1 MQKRHNTSL
10 KLLKTSEFTINIDL
24 LNLDLY
30 KEEIENYEN
39 LNFPYQKF
47 QFLINALTNNLTY
60 LDIFHQNIN
69 LSTNENNIFH
79 PTNDYNKFCI
89 KKLDNLL
96 KNFQQT
102 NQLDINISEDL
113 ISKLMSELF
122 TSNDLTV
129 KYTLLNS
136 LVSFSS
142 NSKFFNKCISED
154 NKYMNYF
161 FQFTYIKN
169 YDMVISVLY
178 ILFNVISDFPSRA
191 EIIINNNP
199 FHIRIKELIYDFLNS
214 NEKNIEN
221 IIELIEILTL
231 IISVIEEDEY
241 EKFKDL
247 ANMSYYIIQKTTNQK
262 LITTVLLLILQITKN
277 EEVSKEIVSCG
288 LGSILQNML
297 SEKYCERQYLIN
309 LLEIM
314 INILFNN
321 QISEFFLN
329 SNILNTYKKILNT
342 YRNTANKDDD
352 EIIYLCIFCLS
363 NIAGGP
369 QHHCHALIISNLP
382 SLILEILKSKNGNKI
397 YFETCNLFYNIL
409 QRCSTE
415 DFCIIIKLRIM
426 KLFCEGLNKTINPDD
441 LLIALKSLFLL
452 IQRNEEIYKTK
463 QNLKNEFF
471 GYTTKRTLE
480 KYIMNPEI
488 QISSLSEKILQIMG
502 EPHDEDIF

>member
-10 KLLKTSEFTINIDL
+10 KLLKTSEFNINIDL

-409 QRCSTE
+409 QKMFYR
-415 DFCIIIKLRIM
+415 R
-426 KLFCEGLNKTINPDD
+426 
-441 LLIALKSLFLL
+441 FLYYYK
-452 IQRNEEIYKTK
+452 IENNETF
-463 QNLKNEFF
+463 L
-471 GYTTKRTLE
+471 
-480 KYIMNPEI
+480 
-488 QISSLSEKILQIMG
+488 
-502 EPHDEDIF
+502 